1 MSTQPTRQRLGR
13 PHAALARR
21 GEDQR
26 GVELVPRSN
35 AHPHTLRGQLLCE
48 TLKPRRRL
56 GAITELH
63 LRHGHPPPQRRQ
75 GAEADRPAAEH
86 PDTQAAAPAQRGT
99 SPRKSG
105 LDHGVDRQGVARRER
120 ERAVAARRRSLG
132 GWAGAP
138 PRTPPGPRPA
148 PPRPTPSGCGPLSQG
163 ALARQRRWAGRS
175 PGSRRARCAR
185 CPRPGDDRLGSAA
198 TSGQTPGARS

>member
-1 MSTQPTRQRLGR
+1 MSTQPTRQRLGG

-48 TLKPRRRL
+48 TLKPRGGL

-63 LRHGHPPPQRRQ
+63 LRHGHPPPQGRQ

-86 PDTQAAAPAQRGT
+86 PHTQGRLKLNVGHGPQ
-99 SPRKSG
+99 SG
-105 LDHGVDRQGVARRER
+105 LDDGVDRQGVARRER
-120 ERAVAARRRSLG
+120 ERAVERGAEVQAGGQAPRQGRR
-132 GWAGAP
+132 
-138 PRTPPGPRPA
+138 PGPGLR
-148 PPRPTPSGCGPLSQG
+148 RQG
-163 ALARQRRWAGRS
+163 QRR
-175 PGSRRARCAR
+175 
-185 CPRPGDDRLGSAA
+185 LGV
-198 TSGQTPGARS
+198 GL